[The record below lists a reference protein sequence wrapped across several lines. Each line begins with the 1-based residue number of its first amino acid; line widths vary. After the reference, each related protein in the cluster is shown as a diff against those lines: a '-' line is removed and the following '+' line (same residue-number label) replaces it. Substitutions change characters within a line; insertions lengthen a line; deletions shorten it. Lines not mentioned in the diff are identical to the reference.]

1 MSEVEQLK
9 RRLER
14 ERRARKE
21 AEAIAEEKT
30 REIYE
35 ANVRLRRLN
44 DRLEELVRQR
54 TGELAAARDA
64 AVRAS
69 QAKGQFLASMSHE
82 LRTPLNAIIGYSEML
97 QEGEDRG
104 LDTFLPD
111 LVKIRGRQP
120 PAQPDQ
126 RCPRSV
132 QDRGRQDGCFHRR
145 L

>member
-44 DRLEELVRQR
+44 DRLEGLVRQR
-54 TGELAAARDA
+54 TGEPLPRATRPYGRARPKP
-64 AVRAS
+64 VPC
-69 QAKGQFLASMSHE
+69 QHE
-82 LRTPLNAIIGYSEML
+82 PRVA
-97 QEGEDRG
+97 
-104 LDTFLPD
+104 DTFERD
-111 LVKIRGRQP
+111 
-120 PAQPDQ
+120 
-126 RCPRSV
+126 
-132 QDRGRQDGCFHRR
+132 HR

>member
-69 QAKGQFLASMSHE
+69 QAKASS
-82 LRTPLNAIIGYSEML
+82 
-97 QEGEDRG
+97 
-104 LDTFLPD
+104 LP
-111 LVKIRGRQP
+111 
-120 PAQPDQ
+120 A
-126 RCPRSV
+126 
-132 QDRGRQDGCFHRR
+132 
-145 L
+145 